1 MIDISTI
8 KYRIVVVDNKKNKYN
23 ITDYL
28 ENLRWQENEGEISTQ
43 ITFTVRNNKTSIDYI
58 SKLIKPGVL
67 IIISAKHSDKKYQE
81 VARGTVVTWSPI
93 NQNSAHDL
101 QCVCFDELYNLQ
113 KSQDDFYFRKGMGTK
128 ARIQK
133 VLKKWKVPV
142 GSYQGPNKS
151 QGKKRYQGSY
161 LSDILLDI
169 LDDAEKKGG
178 KKCMIQMKKGKVTI
192 APRGDNSDIYV
203 FEAKNTKVVN
213 SNMSTADLITRVKVI
228 GKAKKKGIPKVVAT
242 LKGKTQYGVCQ
253 RIYTRGSDETLKQVK
268 KTAKQILEESGDIQQ
283 NISVKSPDV
292 PYIRKGDMVYMKVGR
307 IKGYHYVKS
316 VQHDADTMSMTMN
329 LESAEKKAISLK
341 TDRDATETDN
351 TKPEKTS
358 YKLGDKVYFKGGTHY
373 VSSTGSKGYSARA
386 GKAEITKK
394 NTSGKHP
401 YHLIHTNSKSNVYGW
416 VDEGTFS

>member
-1 MIDISTI
+1 MIDISTLR
-8 KYRIVVVDNKKNKYN
+8 YRIVVVDNNKNKYN

-28 ENLRWQENEGEISTQ
+28 ENLGWQENEGEISMQ
-43 ITFTVRNNKTSIDYI
+43 ISFTVRNDKTSQGYLT
-58 SKLIKPGVL
+58 KLIKPGVL

-81 VARGTVVTWSPI
+81 VARGNVVTWSPT

-113 KSQDDFYFRKGMGTK
+113 KSQDNFYFRKGVGTK

-133 VLKKWKVPV
+133 VLKKWKIPV
-142 GSYQGPNKS
+142 GSYQGPNKT

-178 KKCMIQMKKGKVTI
+178 KKCVIQMKKGKVTI
-192 APRGDNSDIYV
+192 APRGSNNDIFV
-203 FEAKNTKVVN
+203 FDTKNTKVVN
-213 SNMSTADLITRVKVI
+213 SNMSTANLITRVKVI
-228 GKAKKKGIPKVVAT
+228 GTPKKKGTSKVVAT
-242 LKGKTQYGVCQ
+242 LNGKTQYGVRQ
-253 RIYTRGSDETLKQVK
+253 RIYTRGSDETLKQAK
-268 KTAKQILEESGDIQQ
+268 KAAKQILEESGDIQQ

-292 PYIRKGDMVYMKVGR
+292 PYIRKGDMVYMKVGM
-307 IKGYHYVKS
+307 INGYHYVKS
-316 VQHDADTMSMTMN
+316 VQHDADTMSMTMH
-329 LESAEKKAISLK
+329 LEIAEEN
-341 TDRDATETDN
+341 ATETDHI
-351 TKPEKTS
+351 KSS
-358 YKLGDKVYFKGGTHY
+358 YKLGDVVEFKGGTHY
-373 VSSTGSKGYSARA
+373 VSSTGSKGYPAKA